1 MASRRAPLPLL
12 AIVASLCGAAVSQES
27 KFTNS
32 ISRSCST
39 TGNYTDGSQFK
50 KNLEQLLSTL
60 SSAASSND
68 WFNTST
74 VGTGPDKVFGLI
86 MCYADSNTT
95 QCLNC
100 LALAPA
106 GITTVCPGSR
116 EVYALY
122 DACVL
127 RYSDTHFFGDVVTY
141 DIDDSVMFWTLFQ
154 EATEI
159 DTMVQARSRL
169 MEELTKKAGDLPP
182 RLNYYS
188 LPYKDPLLGTDVIS
202 GLAQCTRDLAP
213 SECNRC
219 ISVYTRRASILF
231 PNNSGGSIKGY
242 NCYLRYK
249 LGALNI
255 TMPPQ
260 RTPPTPMPRITDSE
274 RLPPSTPP
282 TPPSI
287 FICLFVWRRRNR
299 NKIFEDGD
307 VFDDE
312 LAMEDDFEQG
322 TGPKRFRYRDLASAT
337 YNFSDERKLG
347 EGGFGSVYRGFLTEQ
362 NLEVAIKR
370 VSKGSKQ
377 GKKEYIS
384 EVRIISRLRHRN
396 LVQLIG
402 WCHAGGELLLVYEL
416 MSNGS
421 LDTHLHDVGNILPWS
436 VRYEV
441 ILGLGSALLY
451 LHQEWE
457 QCVLHRDIKPS
468 NIMLD
473 ASFSTKLGDFGLARL
488 VNHGQGPYTTC
499 LAGTMGY
506 MDPECMVTGRTSV
519 ESDIYSFGVVLL
531 EIACGRRPAVARE
544 GEE

>member
-27 KFTNS
+27 KFTSS

-60 SSAASSND
+60 SSAATSND

-116 EVYALY
+116 EVNALY

-141 DIDDSVMFWTLFQ
+141 DIDDSVMFGTLFQ

-219 ISVYTRRASILF
+219 ISMYTQWASILF
-231 PNNSGGSIKGY
+231 PNNSGGAIKGY

-274 RLPPSTPP
+274 LPPSTPP
-282 TPPSI
+282 TPPSMFSSSSTLYHSCI
-287 FICLFVWRRRNR
+287 NIC
-299 NKIFEDGD
+299 
-307 VFDDE
+307 
-312 LAMEDDFEQG
+312 
-322 TGPKRFRYRDLASAT
+322 
-337 YNFSDERKLG
+337 
-347 EGGFGSVYRGFLTEQ
+347 
-362 NLEVAIKR
+362 
-370 VSKGSKQ
+370 
-377 GKKEYIS
+377 
-384 EVRIISRLRHRN
+384 
-396 LVQLIG
+396 
-402 WCHAGGELLLVYEL
+402 
-416 MSNGS
+416 
-421 LDTHLHDVGNILPWS
+421 
-436 VRYEV
+436 
-441 ILGLGSALLY
+441 
-451 LHQEWE
+451 
-457 QCVLHRDIKPS
+457 
-468 NIMLD
+468 
-473 ASFSTKLGDFGLARL
+473 RL
-488 VNHGQGPYTTC
+488 VG
-499 LAGTMGY
+499 
-506 MDPECMVTGRTSV
+506 VT
-519 ESDIYSFGVVLL
+519 
-531 EIACGRRPAVARE
+531 
-544 GEE
+544 